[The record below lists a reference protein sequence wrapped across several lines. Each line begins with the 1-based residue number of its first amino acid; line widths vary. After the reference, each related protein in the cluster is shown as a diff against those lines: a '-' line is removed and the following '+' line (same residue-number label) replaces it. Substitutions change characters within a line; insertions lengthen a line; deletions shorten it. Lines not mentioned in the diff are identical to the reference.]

1 MWGELGRLVLA
12 YGWQERYK
20 QISGLFL
27 LASGVIVV
35 YYMLCAFI
43 LDGDEELEFLISK
56 AVMGVVLAVVL
67 LGLAYETR
75 NSLSTIYKAPDS

>member
-75 NSLSTIYKAPDS
+75 NSLSTIYKALDS